1 MEVLDSNGSG
11 PTSFERTIDNGETKT
26 PHQVILHTA
35 PPTNAA
41 WFAFCRTHCIS
52 MGAAHVL
59 AREVER
65 SGSATLGTYPTQ
77 EAAEEIVRVLKGEV
91 GIGGEEGEEGV
102 TCKPMSPKES
112 SKNAK
117 KVAAGH
123 ADDEPDKKKAKIVTP
138 ASSPDGTNNGSTDN
152 KKAPKAKAGKKDD
165 KVIVNPEIQRLY
177 DEGTIT
183 SAEYDRMA
191 AADRLFES
199 EVAAAPTTFA
209 VTKFGASSSTSVLS
223 AEQRFE
229 YNNGRRPDVYDAYA
243 HRHDRRFW
251 VNGRLY
257 EANVRTLDA
266 VCLVEFCRKVSCIYD
281 WFLCSVWLSGGQFI
295 CFFCYG

>member
-11 PTSFERTIDNGETKT
+11 PTSEGRPLENGETQT
-26 PHQVILHTA
+26 PYQVILHTA

-41 WFAFCRTHCIS
+41 WFTFCRTNVIS

-65 SGSATLGTYPTQ
+65 SGSATLGTYPNKD
-77 EAAEEIVRVLKGEV
+77 AAEEIVRVLREEV
-91 GIGGEEGEEGV
+91 GITSSNEEEGV
-102 TCKPMSPKES
+102 TCIPASGGGGEMAP
-112 SKNAK
+112 NASR
-117 KVAAGH
+117 KVGACVDGGGGDA
-123 ADDEPDKKKAKIVTP
+123 EPDKKKAKVT
-138 ASSPDGTNNGSTDN
+138 ASDATMPPGESSSTDN
-152 KKAPKAKAGKKDD
+152 KTAAEGEKEKK
-165 KVIVNPEIQRLY
+165 VVNPEIRRLY

-183 SAEYDRMA
+183 SAEYERMT
-191 AADRLFES
+191 AADRMFES
-199 EVAAAPTTFA
+199 EVAAAPATFA
-209 VTKFGASSSTSVLS
+209 VTKFGTSSSATMT
-223 AEQRFE
+223 AEQQFE

-266 VCLVEFCRKVSCIYD
+266 VCLVEFCRKVSLLAVGI
-281 WFLCSVWLSGGQFI
+281 LVVS
-295 CFFCYG
+295 FC